1 MGIVRTSIEIAAPP
15 ERVWNVVMDPHRLD
29 DWVTIHRKLEHVSH
43 DPLEDGS
50 SMEQTLCLR
59 GASFKV
65 RWHIVEADAPHL
77 AVMEGKGPARST
89 ASIRD
94 ELTPIEGGTRFD
106 YVNEFRA
113 PMGPLG
119 SMASRVLVGGA
130 SEREANASL
139 KKLKALVERNSH

>member
-1 MGIVRTSIEIAAPP
+1 MGLVKTSIEIAAPP
-15 ERVWNVVMDPHRLD
+15 ERIWSVIMDPDQLD
-29 DWVTIHRKLEHVSH
+29 DWVTIHRRLGRVSD
-43 DPLEDGS
+43 DPLRCGS
-50 SMEQTLCLR
+50 TMEQTMCLR

-65 RWHIVEADAPHL
+65 TWHVVELDEPHL
-77 AVMEGKGPARST
+77 AVMQGRGPARST

-106 YVNEFRA
+106 YVNEFKA

-139 KKLKALVERNSH
+139 HKLKALAER